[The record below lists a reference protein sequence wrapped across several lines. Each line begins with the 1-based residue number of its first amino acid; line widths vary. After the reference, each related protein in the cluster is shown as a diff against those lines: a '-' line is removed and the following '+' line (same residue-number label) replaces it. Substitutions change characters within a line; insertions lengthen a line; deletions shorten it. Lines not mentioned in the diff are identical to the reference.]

1 MRNKAEIQKIIEA
14 RIITGEYKIGRPIDT
29 ERSLASEFGVSKS
42 VIHEVMISLR
52 GKGLVE
58 SRARSKTIVA
68 DWISNANIDIF
79 DSLLETTKSYTT
91 NELARSFAE
100 FRIFNEGKCAA
111 LAAQKRTDKD
121 IALLRSCLEA
131 IETAED
137 IEVFAKEIT
146 NLHHYIFNASGN
158 KLYAVVFGA
167 FRPVIENWN
176 HYLFSDWK
184 SYDSSA
190 IKAIVKCIENRDA
203 VAAECA
209 MTVYTTESLARI
221 SRLRHMEIEKKSED
235 LRILD

>member
-1 MRNKAEIQKIIEA
+1 MKKV
-14 RIITGEYKIGRPIDT
+14 
-29 ERSLASEFGVSKS
+29 SLQMIADSLGVSKCT
-42 VIHEVMISLR
+42 VSLVLS
-52 GKGLVE
+52 GKSQSKRVSEEL
-58 SRARSKTIVA
+58 SRRILAKA
-68 DWISNANIDIF
+68 KELN
-79 DSLLETTKSYTT
+79 YQP

-121 IALLRSCLEA
+121 MQLLRDCLEA
-131 IETAED
+131 IEAAED

-190 IKAIVKCIENRDA
+190 IKAIVNCIENRDA

-209 MTVYTTESLARI
+209 MTVYTTESLVRI
-221 SRLRHMEIEKKSED
+221 SRLRHMEIEKKNED